1 MTTRFAPP
9 DRTRPL
15 WQTLLAPMLLVS
27 LGLHGLVL
35 MLPAGS
41 GGEAVIPPPDAE
53 QDSVAITR
61 VPPAGVSEAGA
72 EAASATTTPVPARQA
87 AATMAIPQ
95 TQPQPRATVPQSR
108 SQPPQPQPR
117 SRVQPQSQ
125 APSQIRSQPQA
136 LPPSQAG
143 PASQSAVSGRPA
155 NSNSPVAAA
164 APALP
169 APDTSSRPLFDGN
182 LGERLLAYVATLDLP
197 QAQID
202 QAAES
207 IQDRFAFN
215 AAAVTREAFN
225 TNQQQ
230 WEAAIR
236 QESGQ
241 ADLAPEINRTEFST
255 VYPQRVCLTDVP
267 GDINIGA
274 VVNPDGSWRGG
285 PTLLRSSG
293 YGALDRKALQEIQN
307 HTFPPADGLKAYVL
321 TVETTVDY
329 GPRPCLD
336 PNS

>member
-9 DRTRPL
+9 DRARPL
-15 WQTLLAPMLLVS
+15 WQTLLAPMLLAS

-41 GGEAVIPPPDAE
+41 SGDAVIPPPDPE

-61 VPPAGVSEAGA
+61 VPPAGAPEL
-72 EAASATTTPVPARQA
+72 EAAAAPTTTTPVPARQTAPA
-87 AATMAIPQ
+87 AVPQ
-95 TQPQPRATVPQSR
+95 PQPQPRATVPRAR
-108 SQPPQPQPR
+108 SQPPQPQAQAQPR
-117 SRVQPQSQ
+117 PQAQ
-125 APSQIRSQPQA
+125 SQPQTQSGSA
-136 LPPSQAG
+136 PQPVASSR
-143 PASQSAVSGRPA
+143 PASPDSPA
-155 NSNSPVAAA
+155 ST
-164 APALP
+164 APAST
-169 APDTSSRPLFDGN
+169 APDASSRPLFDGN
-182 LGERLLAYVATLDLP
+182 LGEQLLAHVAALDLP
-197 QAQID
+197 QAQVD

-207 IQDRFAFN
+207 IQNRFAFN

-225 TNQQQ
+225 TNQQR

-236 QESGQ
+236 QDSDL
-241 ADLAPEINRTEFST
+241 ADLSAEVNRTELST

-267 GDINIGA
+267 GEINIGA
-274 VVNPDGSWRGG
+274 VVNPDGSWRGE

-307 HTFPPADGLKAYVL
+307 HTFPPADGPKAYVL

-336 PNS
+336 PNSEA